1 MAQEEIELVYG
12 GSYSGIMGVISKTV
26 LENNGKVTGI
36 YPNGLLKLNCLE
48 KMLLHLFLQKRSMKE
63 RYYYLKRRCCPRFP
77 WRSRYI
83 GGILTTSFLD
93 SNRSDARQA
102 NRNIEYWRL
111 LQRLATIIRNFCKRG
126 FYG

>member
-1 MAQEEIELVYG
+1 
-12 GSYSGIMGVISKTV
+12 
-26 LENNGKVTGI
+26 
-36 YPNGLLKLNCLE
+36 
-48 KMLLHLFLQKRSMKE
+48 MKE
-63 RYYYLKRRCCPRFP
+63 RYYYLKREMLSSFS

-111 LQRLATIIRNFCKRG
+111 LQRLATIIRNFCKEDFMDKNG
-126 FYG
+126 WIK